1 MKSLTIHNIETDL
14 VSAIENL
21 SKASGLS
28 QNKVVKKLLRR
39 ALGMEG
45 PKAPPQDFS
54 AFCGL
59 WSNEEAEAFHEAVKS
74 LEGIDK
80 DPWQ

>member
-28 QNKVVKKLLRR
+28 QSKVVKKLLRR
-39 ALGMEG
+39 ALGMET
-45 PKAPPQDFS
+45 KAPRKDFS